1 MFFDYDKLD
10 VDENDLVM
18 LRKKHLTTAVLVLT
32 GYSLT
37 QIGTI
42 IAKILGFTS
51 ISYTEIAV
59 ISSTAILITLIFIII
74 IFFYRKSTKKF
85 GDTMFFCQYFLFIPM
100 YSIWVFKLHEIRSY
114 GLISALMAVTFVV
127 FYTDFIKS
135 LFISLGTIISHL
147 CVSYYAIEV
156 MTQKGSFMLE
166 TFYSLS
172 FLPSFLFISFIAREI
187 QRKSKKLIEIQKDTH
202 LLNKTLMEMNVDLGS
217 AYRAD
222 LTDIE
227 LASNLQSL
235 ILPKEPVKGC
245 GWDIAFS
252 FKPFHRVSGDF
263 YDFYSSG
270 EKLCGIS
277 LFDVAGHGL
286 ASGLITMIAKPV
298 IWRLYNTMRDDDLGR
313 IFGAANKEI
322 TEQIYNTDVL
332 ITGIMLRLDDNFV
345 EYVNAGHPNLYCK
358 NLMRKNVIA
367 ISPDF
372 DGFRGRP
379 IGFNSDAEYKSHK
392 FSIDIGDTML
402 LFTDCI
408 LEARDENSLSYGDE
422 RLIKSFEDAP
432 EGSSQEILDFILNRF
447 YSSIEKKDINDD
459 FTVIIAKKVCDTP

>member
-1 MFFDYDKLD
+1 MFFDYDALE
-10 VDENDLVM
+10 VDENDLDM
-18 LRKKHLTTAVLVLT
+18 LRKKHISTGVLVLI

-37 QIGTI
+37 QIGTL

-51 ISYTEIAV
+51 ISYTEIV
-59 ISSTAILITLIFIII
+59 IISSTAIFITFLFIII
-74 IFFYRKSTKKF
+74 MFFNRNSTKKF
-85 GDTMFFCQYFLFIPM
+85 GSIMFYCQYALFIPM
-100 YSIWVFKLHEIRSY
+100 YSIWIFKLHEIRSY
-114 GLISALMAVTFVV
+114 GLISALIAITFVL

-135 LFISLGTIISHL
+135 LFISLGTIISQL
-147 CVSYYAIEV
+147 CVSYYAIEI
-156 MTQKGSFMLE
+156 MNQKGSFMLE
-166 TFYSLS
+166 AFYTFS
-172 FLPSFLFISFIAREI
+172 FLPSFLFISYIAREI
-187 QRKSKKLIEIQKDTH
+187 QNKSKKLIDIQKNTQ

-235 ILPKEPVKGC
+235 IFPKEPVKGC
-245 GWDIAFS
+245 GWEIAFS

-270 EKLCGIS
+270 DKLYGIS

-298 IWRLYNTMRDDDLGR
+298 IWRLYNTMQNEDLGK

-332 ITGIMLRLDDNFV
+332 ITGIMLRLYDDYV

-358 NLMRKNVIA
+358 NLNKKNVA
-367 ISPDF
+367 PVSPDF

-379 IGFNSDAEYKSHK
+379 IGFSHDAVYKSHK
-392 FSIDIGDTML
+392 FSIDTGDTLL

-408 LEARDENSLSYGDE
+408 LETRDENRLSYGDE
-422 RLIKSFEDAP
+422 RLIKSLEDAP
-432 EGSSQEILDFILNRF
+432 DGSAQNILDFILNRF
-447 YSSIEKKDINDD
+447 YSSVEKKDINDD
-459 FTVIIAKKVCDTP
+459 FTVIIAKKVNDTV